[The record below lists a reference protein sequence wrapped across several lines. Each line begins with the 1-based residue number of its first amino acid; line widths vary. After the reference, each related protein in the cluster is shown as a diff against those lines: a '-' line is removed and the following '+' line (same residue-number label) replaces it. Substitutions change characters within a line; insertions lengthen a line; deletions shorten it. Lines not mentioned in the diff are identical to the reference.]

1 MVRGLEWFVD
11 LLHAEGYAAPR
22 WLLSPLW
29 YFRRGVRIN
38 DPERER
44 PTSRFMLGLV
54 ETLVEDLPE
63 EERPEAMRELLYLF
77 RGIYAERGQEPPE
90 WLRIGLER
98 YAEDD
103 GEELPP
109 ELMLDVLGASLDA
122 LPEQDRPVAR
132 RATLEH
138 FAGLYTSRG
147 LPVPPW
153 VRIGLEGA

>member
-1 MVRGLEWFVD
+1 MAQDKSTRRKRLQTLPDRMQRLLSFGVFAASFEVPPERRAEEMVRGLEWFVD

-63 EERPEAMRELLYLF
+63 EERPKGMRELLYLF

-90 WLRIGLER
+90 WLQLALEW
-98 YAEDD
+98 Y
-103 GEELPP
+103 GE
-109 ELMLDVLGASLDA
+109 MKGRRS
-122 LPEQDRPVAR
+122 RP
-132 RATLEH
+132 T
-138 FAGLYTSRG
+138 
-147 LPVPPW
+147 
-153 VRIGLEGA
+153 